1 MANISVD
8 SHHTQTK
15 GSVQRS
21 SGRRSVCSISAK
33 FILSRKHRWPTAT
46 LVVGQLGHRFDSKS
60 SLRAIWLEKSTSH
73 KCRHEGRQNVGESA
87 DWLTDKTLR
96 FHFFPP
102 ARKDVGDNRSKH
114 AQISSVSLHARLGPF
129 FFKSVTTD
137 EVDNTIMCV
146 AREAVMRGEMLALL
160 RRHLHAVKELKRRP
174 LRRSDALPC
183 GFRCISAYVWEFK
196 AVYAHPILSLLC
208 KQPSM
213 SLMQLISAKKHYPSG
228 LQRHLR
234 RISSVGNAFSQ
245 PGE

>member
-21 SGRRSVCSISAK
+21 SGRRSVCLISAK

-87 DWLTDKTLR
+87 DWLTDKRWDFTFFLLPGRMSAITGVNTRKSAQCRFTLASGL
-96 FHFFPP
+96 F
-102 ARKDVGDNRSKH
+102 
-114 AQISSVSLHARLGPF
+114 F

-137 EVDNTIMCV
+137 EVDNTIMLRARLSCV
-146 AREAVMRGEMLALL
+146 A
-160 RRHLHAVKELKRRP
+160 KCW
-174 LRRSDALPC
+174 PC
-183 GFRCISAYVWEFK
+183 
-196 AVYAHPILSLLC
+196 
-208 KQPSM
+208 
-213 SLMQLISAKKHYPSG
+213 
-228 LQRHLR
+228 
-234 RISSVGNAFSQ
+234 
-245 PGE
+245 